1 MRSLE
6 VGKADWESWFCQFVP
21 SSKYRKYKSHF
32 QFILAAAAVEVELV
46 NLSVHRSRPV
56 VLQAGSFSEHS
67 FGRVEVLDED
77 GQVRAQEQVEGA
89 HFKVEL
95 QPGSQIKLRLGTRR
109 HCNKPSFAFP
119 WHGDAIPFR

>member
-1 MRSLE
+1 MRRGS
-6 VGKADWESWFCQFVP
+6 VRGSWAGWKMESSPGNSW
-21 SSKYRKYKSHF
+21 
-32 QFILAAAAVEVELV
+32 AAAVEVELV

-56 VLQAGSFSEHS
+56 LLQAGSFAEHS

-77 GQVRAQEQVEGA
+77 GQVRAQEQVGA
-89 HFKVEL
+89 AYFKVEL

-109 HCNKPSFAFP
+109 HCNKPSVAFP